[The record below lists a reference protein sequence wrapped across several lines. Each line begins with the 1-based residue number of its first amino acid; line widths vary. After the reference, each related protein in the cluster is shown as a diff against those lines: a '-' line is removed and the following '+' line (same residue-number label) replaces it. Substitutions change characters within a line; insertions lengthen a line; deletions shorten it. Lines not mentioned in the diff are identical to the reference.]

1 MQSWVAFGVGAGLI
15 AVGSLFM
22 RWHVKEWQREQVD
35 PALDEYDKNHY
46 RARYRRRMQTSGMI
60 VALGILIPLWD
71 WLWERQFVIAG
82 TIVAFLV
89 FGLLAWVILMALGDM
104 YSTRSHSQV
113 AMSKVRQKQRELE
126 RKVAEL
132 RGQAGDGPS
141 SEKPNGYH

>member
-1 MQSWVAFGVGAGLI
+1 MQSWVAYGVGAGLI
-15 AVGSLFM
+15 AVGSFFM
-22 RWHVKEWQREQVD
+22 RWHVQEWRRERED
-35 PALDEYDKNHY
+35 PALDDYDKNHY

-60 VALGILIPLWD
+60 VSLGVLIPLWD

-82 TIVAFLV
+82 TIVGFLV
-89 FGLLAWVILMALGDM
+89 FGLLAWVILMAFGDM

-132 RGQAGDGPS
+132 RGQAGEGPS
-141 SEKPNGYH
+141 REKPNGFH